1 MIRSIA
7 YELFDRLTTD
17 PDALRKRLADAN
29 YALES
34 LRDTKLFSEELM
46 AECDA
51 LQLQVRELKLQ
62 LESSPTTIE
71 HTKQAAALANAQLAI
86 AAHEANNRRLQERVA
101 DAQRQHENQ
110 LRRNDTLES
119 ERAKD
124 VAQLRSEISTA
135 HAEIAR
141 LQKAYANFAGTDLTI
156 EPTWILALWSI
167 HAEGWTEDKRGSYDS
182 MLTEIRKYSTA
193 WQLFPRSAW
202 DALVK
207 NGRAR

>member
-17 PDALRKRLADAN
+17 PDMLRQQVAHARSERDEKVIELLNGADERDALR
-29 YALES
+29 
-34 LRDTKLFSEELM
+34 F
-46 AECDA
+46 
-51 LQLQVRELKLQ
+51 QVRDLKLQ

-71 HTKQAAALANAQLAI
+71 HTKQAAALADAQLAI

-101 DAQRQHENQ
+101 DARRQHENQ